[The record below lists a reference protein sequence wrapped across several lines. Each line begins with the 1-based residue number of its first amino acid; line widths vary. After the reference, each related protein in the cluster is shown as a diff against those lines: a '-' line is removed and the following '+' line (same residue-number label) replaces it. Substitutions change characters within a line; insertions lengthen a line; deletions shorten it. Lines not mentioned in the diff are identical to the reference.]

1 MEFAASCDIVRNNN
15 PKSKRFGQY
24 GIVLTTSAMACSYVN
39 YQDGFTAYCAMKHF
53 TPVKRFKI
61 NESIGDESVYNRGY
75 WGSLKLVDA
84 NNNVRTLSREE
95 MWALAQKYI
104 HRTAVVV

>member
-15 PKSKRFGQY
+15 PKSNRFGQC
-24 GIVLTTSAMACSYVN
+24 GIVLTTSTSCAYVN
-39 YQDGFTAYCAMKHF
+39 YQDGFTAYCAVKHLTLVKHF
-53 TPVKRFKI
+53 EL
-61 NESIGDESVYNRGY
+61 NERIGDETVRKRGY

>member
-1 MEFAASCDIVRNNN
+1 MEFACSCDIVRNNS

-24 GIVLTTSAMACSYVN
+24 GIVLTTSTACSYVN
-39 YQDGFTAYCAMKHF
+39 YQDGFTAYFAMKHF
-53 TPVKRFKI
+53 TLVKHFEL
-61 NESIGDESVYNRGY
+61 NERIGDETVRKRGY

-84 NNNVRTLSREE
+84 NNNVRALSREE

>member
-1 MEFAASCDIVRNNN
+1 MEIAVYCDIVRNNN
-15 PKSKRFGQY
+15 SKSKRFGQY
-24 GIVLTTSAMACSYVN
+24 GIVLTTSTSCVYVK
-39 YQDGFTAYCAMKHF
+39 YQDGFTAYCAVKHLTLVKHF
-53 TPVKRFKI
+53 EL
-61 NESIGDESVYNRGY
+61 NERIGDETVRKRGY

-84 NNNVRTLSREE
+84 NDNERTLSREE

>member
-24 GIVLTTSAMACSYVN
+24 GIVLTTSAKACSYVN

-53 TPVKRFKI
+53 TLVKHFKS
-61 NESIGDESVYNRGY
+61 NERIGNESVYNRGY

-84 NNNVRTLSREE
+84 NNNVRTISREE

>member
-1 MEFAASCDIVRNNN
+1 MEIAVYCDIVRNDN
-15 PKSKRFGQY
+15 PKSKRFGQC
-24 GIVLTTSAMACSYVN
+24 GIVLTTSASCVYVN
-39 YQDGFTAYCAMKHF
+39 YQDGFTAYCAVKHLTLVKHF
-53 TPVKRFKI
+53 EL
-61 NESIGDESVYNRGY
+61 NERIGDETVRKRGY

-84 NNNVRTLSREE
+84 NNNERTISREE

>member
-1 MEFAASCDIVRNNN
+1 MEIAVSCDIVRNNN

-24 GIVLTTSAMACSYVN
+24 GIVLTTSTSCAYVN
-39 YQDGFTAYCAMKHF
+39 YQDGFTAYCAVKHLVL
-53 TPVKRFKI
+53 VKCFML
-61 NESIGDESVYNRGY
+61 NEEIGDEAVYDCGY
-75 WGSLKLVDA
+75 WGCLKLVDA
-84 NNNVRTLSREE
+84 NDNVRALGREE

>member
-15 PKSKRFGQY
+15 PKSKRFGQC
-24 GIVLTTSAMACSYVN
+24 GIVLTTSAKACSYVN

-53 TPVKRFKI
+53 TLVKHFKP
-61 NESIGDESVYNRGY
+61 NERIGNKSVYNRGY
-75 WGSLKLVDA
+75 WGHLKLVDA
-84 NNNVRTLSREE
+84 NDNERTLSREE